1 MNGPV
6 LSVEEAAE
14 QLRVSRWTLYK
25 FIRSGQLK
33 SFKAGRRR
41 LVPVSAITE
50 LVDLLM
56 EEAA

>member
-1 MNGPV
+1 MTSLA
-6 LSVEEAAE
+6 LSVEEAAA

-41 LVPVSAITE
+41 LIPASALND

>member
-1 MNGPV
+1 MTSLA
-6 LSVEEAAE
+6 LSVEEAAA

-25 FIRSGQLK
+25 FIRTGQLK

-41 LVPVSAITE
+41 LIPASALND
-50 LVDLLM
+50 LVDLLL